1 MSLPRLSAILAV
13 LTALIVVAPTA
24 SAQEVVIPSGMKIS
38 FYLGL
43 KRDDAAA
50 AKALRAVSDPASP
63 SYRQFL
69 HTATVRDRFGASN
82 ATRSAV
88 RNWFTQRGFTVTFD
102 RAGIVATITA
112 PAATWE
118 RRFGALQAL
127 PHDDLR
133 DLPGTLIIPAKRY
146 AVPRALK
153 RHVAEADWAY
163 QTSRILLK
171 SPTARAGEPTN
182 SGTWVGGCPK
192 AEKGV
197 QNYSLG
203 QIGAA
208 YGLTMPTGPL
218 TIGIVSYTEG
228 ITTRNLRAAEGCF
241 GWPRGTLRVVKAP
254 GQTRVAPTDATNDFS
269 EPQLD
274 AQVVRGLAPAATLV
288 NYQGFAGP
296 FYPPLLRVFGDAKRP
311 AVVSIS
317 YGVCEQFVNRKID
330 QPLFDAYAVRLGLV
344 GTTLLT
350 ASGDSG
356 ASCGVGRGVSWPAS
370 SPYLTTVGGTRLVVD
385 ASNRRL
391 DEVAWNDYAWLSPSD
406 AGGAS
411 GGGLSKLYA
420 KPWWQT
426 APNAAGYEK
435 RAVPDLAA
443 HASRFPGFPVV
454 LRDRNGKLTY
464 SVNSGTSAAT
474 PVVAVQLA
482 LMNQRLAAAGQP
494 RVGFA
499 SPFLYTLPESA
510 FRDIVAGD
518 NSVPTDPQ
526 SDSKPVKGFQA
537 TPGYDLVTG
546 LGVLEPGAG

>member
-1 MSLPRLSAILAV
+1 MPLRRFLPFLAV
-13 LTALIVVAPTA
+13 LIALTVVAPAA
-24 SAQEVVIPSGMKIS
+24 SAQEVVIPADMKIS
-38 FYLGL
+38 FYFGL

-50 AKALRAVSDPASP
+50 AQALRAVSDPASAT
-63 SYRQFL
+63 YRQYL
-69 HTATVRDRFGASN
+69 SSTAVRDRFGASS
-82 ATRSAV
+82 ATRDAL
-88 RNWFTQRGFTVTFD
+88 RNWFTKRGFTVAFD
-102 RAGIVATITA
+102 RAGIVATVTA
-112 PAATWE
+112 PARTWE

-146 AVPRALK
+146 ALPRVLK
-153 RHVAEADWAY
+153 RHVAEADWVY
-163 QTSRILLK
+163 QTSRILAP
-171 SPTARAGEPTN
+171 STRAGEPTN
-182 SGTWVGGCPK
+182 AGTWVGGCPK
-192 AEKGV
+192 AEMGV

-208 YGLTMPTGPL
+208 YGMTAPTGRL

-228 ITTRNLRAAEGCF
+228 ITVRNLRAAEGCF
-241 GWPRGTLRVVKAP
+241 GWPKGTLRVVKAP

-274 AQVVRGLAPAATLV
+274 AQVVRGLAPDATIV
-288 NYQGFAGP
+288 NYQGFAGSY
-296 FYPPLLRVFGDAKRP
+296 YPPMLRIFGDANRP

-317 YGVCEQFVNRKID
+317 YGICEQFVNRKVD
-330 QPLFDAYAVRLGLV
+330 KPLFDAYAMRLGLV
-344 GTTLLT
+344 GTSVLT

-356 ASCGVGRGVSWPAS
+356 ASCGVSRGVSWPAS

-385 ASNRRL
+385 ATNRRV
-391 DEVAWNDYAWLSPSD
+391 DEVAWNDYEWLSASE

-426 APNAAGYEK
+426 APNAAGYTK
-435 RAVPDLAA
+435 RAIPDVAA

-454 LRDRNGKLTY
+454 VRAKNGALTY

-499 SPFLYTLPESA
+499 NPFFYTLPQSA
-510 FRDIVAGD
+510 LRDIVSGD
-518 NSVPTDPQ
+518 NSVPADPQ
-526 SDSKPVKGFQA
+526 QGSKAVEGFPA

-546 LGVLEPGAG
+546 LGVLEPSAG